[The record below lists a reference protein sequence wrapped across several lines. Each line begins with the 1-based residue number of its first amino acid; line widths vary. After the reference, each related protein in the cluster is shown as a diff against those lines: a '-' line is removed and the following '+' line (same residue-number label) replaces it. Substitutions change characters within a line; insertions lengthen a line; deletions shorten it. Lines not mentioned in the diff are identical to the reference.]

1 MALPLFEKSL
11 IGTYY
16 NSLVLLTPE
25 GTIGAV
31 YRKVHVP
38 CTRSYERYYFTPGP
52 EFVVADTRYGK
63 VGLAI
68 CYDRRYPETCR
79 ELMKKGARL
88 ILISISS
95 SIMPGGFSEL
105 PVFETE
111 LKTRAFE
118 NQLFLAACNRSG
130 QEGEY
135 TFFGHSMLLGPDGSV
150 LAQADEAENVVVL
163 AEMELED
170 ADRARINGPL
180 LRTAARSSIPADI
193 NQRNEVI
200 VWNSLTLCR
209 SACCLGQCDRP
220 TGRHGQE
227 LRHPRPD
234 RDGPQQH
241 ETLRSAGPLHR
252 PAGGRPAPRYS
263 IRWSP
268 TLTTTVME
276 GAALAR
282 EQGCDLVIGMG
293 GGSMMDAAK
302 AVAFCAVNGGD
313 VNDYISG
320 GKQGIGCLPILEVP
334 TTCGTGARP
343 TPLRC

>member
-1 MALPLFEKSL
+1 MKVKVAAIQMSADIGGREANVERAERLLIQAARQGADLCVLPELALDEFFPLYKDTRYFAYAEELDGPTVRRFRSLAGELGIYLALPLFEKSL

-88 ILISISS
+88 ILISIS
-95 SIMPGGFSEL
+95 
-105 PVFETE
+105 
-111 LKTRAFE
+111 RAFE

-180 LRTAARSSIPADI
+180 LR
-193 NQRNEVI
+193 
-200 VWNSLTLCR
+200 
-209 SACCLGQCDRP
+209 DRRP
-220 TGRHGQE
+220 E
-227 LRHPRPD
+227 L
-234 RDGPQQH
+234 
-241 ETLRSAGPLHR
+241 
-252 PAGGRPAPRYS
+252 Y
-263 IRWSP
+263 
-268 TLTTTVME
+268 
-276 GAALAR
+276 
-282 EQGCDLVIGMG
+282 
-293 GGSMMDAAK
+293 
-302 AVAFCAVNGGD
+302 
-313 VNDYISG
+313 
-320 GKQGIGCLPILEVP
+320 
-334 TTCGTGARP
+334 TC
-343 TPLRC
+343 

>member
-1 MALPLFEKSL
+1 MKVKVAAIQMSADIGGREANVERAERLLIQAARQGADLCVLPELALDEFFPLYKDTRYFAYAEELDGPTVRRFRSLAGELGIYLALLLFEKSL

-130 QEGEY
+130 LEGEY

-163 AEMELED
+163 PSS
-170 ADRARINGPL
+170 RALASR
-180 LRTAARSSIPADI
+180 AARSSPVAPESAD
-193 NQRNEVI
+193 
-200 VWNSLTLCR
+200 TLDMED
-209 SACCLGQCDRP
+209 SKAEP
-220 TGRHGQE
+220 I
-227 LRHPRPD
+227 
-234 RDGPQQH
+234 
-241 ETLRSAGPLHR
+241 S
-252 PAGGRPAPRYS
+252 
-263 IRWSP
+263 
-268 TLTTTVME
+268 TT
-276 GAALAR
+276 A
-282 EQGCDLVIGMG
+282 
-293 GGSMMDAAK
+293 DAASLMPPTA
-302 AVAFCAVNGGD
+302 AVTAV
-313 VNDYISG
+313 
-320 GKQGIGCLPILEVP
+320 E
-334 TTCGTGARP
+334 ARLASVA
-343 TPLRC
+343 LRTV

>member
-1 MALPLFEKSL
+1 MKVKVAAIQMSADIGGREANVERAERLLIQAARQGADLCVLPELALDEFSRCIRTPATLLRGGVGRANRPALRSLAGELGIYLALPLFEKSL

-180 LRTAARSSIPADI
+180 LR
-193 NQRNEVI
+193 
-200 VWNSLTLCR
+200 
-209 SACCLGQCDRP
+209 DRRP
-220 TGRHGQE
+220 E
-227 LRHPRPD
+227 L
-234 RDGPQQH
+234 
-241 ETLRSAGPLHR
+241 
-252 PAGGRPAPRYS
+252 Y
-263 IRWSP
+263 
-268 TLTTTVME
+268 
-276 GAALAR
+276 
-282 EQGCDLVIGMG
+282 
-293 GGSMMDAAK
+293 
-302 AVAFCAVNGGD
+302 
-313 VNDYISG
+313 
-320 GKQGIGCLPILEVP
+320 
-334 TTCGTGARP
+334 TC
-343 TPLRC
+343 

>member
-1 MALPLFEKSL
+1 MALLLFEKSL

-180 LRTAARSSIPADI
+180 LR
-193 NQRNEVI
+193 
-200 VWNSLTLCR
+200 
-209 SACCLGQCDRP
+209 DRRP
-220 TGRHGQE
+220 E
-227 LRHPRPD
+227 L
-234 RDGPQQH
+234 
-241 ETLRSAGPLHR
+241 
-252 PAGGRPAPRYS
+252 Y
-263 IRWSP
+263 
-268 TLTTTVME
+268 
-276 GAALAR
+276 
-282 EQGCDLVIGMG
+282 
-293 GGSMMDAAK
+293 
-302 AVAFCAVNGGD
+302 
-313 VNDYISG
+313 
-320 GKQGIGCLPILEVP
+320 
-334 TTCGTGARP
+334 TC
-343 TPLRC
+343 

>member
-1 MALPLFEKSL
+1 MKVKVAAIQMSADIGGREANVERAERLLIQAARQGADLCVLPELALDEFFPLYKDTSYFAYAEELDGPTVRRFRSLAGELGIYLALPLFEKSL

-180 LRTAARSSIPADI
+180 LR
-193 NQRNEVI
+193 
-200 VWNSLTLCR
+200 
-209 SACCLGQCDRP
+209 DRRP
-220 TGRHGQE
+220 E
-227 LRHPRPD
+227 L
-234 RDGPQQH
+234 
-241 ETLRSAGPLHR
+241 
-252 PAGGRPAPRYS
+252 Y
-263 IRWSP
+263 
-268 TLTTTVME
+268 
-276 GAALAR
+276 
-282 EQGCDLVIGMG
+282 
-293 GGSMMDAAK
+293 
-302 AVAFCAVNGGD
+302 
-313 VNDYISG
+313 
-320 GKQGIGCLPILEVP
+320 
-334 TTCGTGARP
+334 TC
-343 TPLRC
+343 

>member
-1 MALPLFEKSL
+1 MKVKVAAIQMSADIGGREANVERAERLLIQAARQGADLCVLPELALDEFFPLYKDTRYFAYAEELDGPTVRRFRSLAGELGIYLALPLFEKSL

-135 TFFGHSMLLGPDGSV
+135 TFFGHSMLLGRTAPYWPRQMRRRTWWCWQRWSWRTRIGPGST
-150 LAQADEAENVVVL
+150 
-163 AEMELED
+163 
-170 ADRARINGPL
+170 ARSCG
-180 LRTAARSSIPADI
+180 TAARSSIPADI
-193 NQRNEVI
+193 NQRNEAI

-209 SACCLGQCDRP
+209 SVCCL
-220 TGRHGQE
+220 
-227 LRHPRPD
+227 
-234 RDGPQQH
+234 
-241 ETLRSAGPLHR
+241 
-252 PAGGRPAPRYS
+252 AP
-263 IRWSP
+263 
-268 TLTTTVME
+268 M
-276 GAALAR
+276 
-282 EQGCDLVIGMG
+282 
-293 GGSMMDAAK
+293 
-302 AVAFCAVNGGD
+302 
-313 VNDYISG
+313 
-320 GKQGIGCLPILEVP
+320 
-334 TTCGTGARP
+334 
-343 TPLRC
+343 